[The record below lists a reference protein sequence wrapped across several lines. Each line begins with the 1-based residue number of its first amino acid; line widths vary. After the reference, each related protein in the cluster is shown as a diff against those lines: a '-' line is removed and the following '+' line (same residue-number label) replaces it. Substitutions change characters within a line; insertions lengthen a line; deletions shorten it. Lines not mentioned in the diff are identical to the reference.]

1 MAQAATTEIEVHNA
15 ADTSGDAPE
24 SLAVIGSP
32 ATGSELPTADTSEHQ
47 AEPTA
52 TQENAAKSNAL
63 AQMPQ
68 PALESGASDVKKITN
83 ETATTASSALTVV
96 RRIKRTREHH
106 PQIARLRTLRSQTLR
121 QTSLERRDVPSGG
134 GWFGR
139 GDQPIVM
146 TLRTIEFSDG
156 RRVQQLLPRTDEP

>member
-1 MAQAATTEIEVHNA
+1 MAQAAKTKIEVPNA

-24 SLAVIGSP
+24 SLAVIDLP
-32 ATGSELPTADTSEHQ
+32 ATGSELPTADASEHQ
-47 AEPTA
+47 AVRPA
-52 TQENAAKSNAL
+52 TQDNAANSNAT
-63 AQMPQ
+63 AQMSQ
-68 PALESGASDVKKITN
+68 PALESGTSDVKKTTN
-83 ETATTASSALTVV
+83 ETATIASSASTVV

-106 PQIARLRTLRSQTLR
+106 SQIARLKLRSQTSR
-121 QTSLERRDVPSGG
+121 QTSLERREVPPGG

-139 GDQPIVM
+139 GEQPIVM